1 MSIRILDKNGNLV
14 YSEHI
19 TLPATTKIERA
30 FDNFSGT
37 GTSVSVL
44 TRNNYSFAPNA
55 ATSSTLPEG
64 GFITKDA
71 NAIA

>member
-1 MSIRILDKNGNLV
+1 M
-14 YSEHI
+14 
-19 TLPATTKIERA
+19 TLAPTTKIERA
-30 FDNFSGT
+30 FDTFAGT

-44 TRNNYSFAPNA
+44 PRNNYSFVPNA
-55 ATSSTLPEG
+55 ASSSTLPEG